1 LDRLGGC
8 VMGIVWG
15 LGICGFLGIILSRF
29 EATKLW
35 LSSTIILGIAES
47 WVRRIVERI
56 LSYGTW

>member
-1 LDRLGGC
+1 
-8 VMGIVWG
+8 